1 MTSRPTARSSIEGL
15 RPSENDT
22 LSHSSLGN
30 EKKYRT
36 KHEKTSLILDQ
47 KKIGFV
53 LGDVK
58 QALASNL
65 GTKIQEEAKSLE

>member
-1 MTSRPTARSSIEGL
+1 L
-15 RPSENDT
+15 
-22 LSHSSLGN
+22 L
-30 EKKYRT
+30 
-36 KHEKTSLILDQ
+36 LDQ

-65 GTKIQEEAKSLE
+65 GTKVQEEAKNLE